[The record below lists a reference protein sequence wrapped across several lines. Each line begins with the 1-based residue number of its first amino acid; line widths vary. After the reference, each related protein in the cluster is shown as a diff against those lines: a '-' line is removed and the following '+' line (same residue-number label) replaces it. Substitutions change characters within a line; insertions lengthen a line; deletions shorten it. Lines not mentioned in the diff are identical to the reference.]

1 MKSTLFIIIVFVGFI
16 LAKTSLFIVDE
27 GRHAIVV
34 QLGNP
39 VGDPISEAGLYF
51 KMPFVQEV
59 RFVEKRILSWDGD
72 PNQITTKDKK
82 FIGVDTTA
90 RWRIVDPL
98 KFIKK
103 VQNEYGARSRL
114 DAVLDSKTREA
125 ISNHNLVDA
134 VRNTNT
140 IFEELESLQ
149 KSQEGNIEE
158 EVTGEIEKVTVGREQ
173 ISKIIAEQAS
183 KDLDDLG
190 IEVVDVQLRRIS
202 YEKSVETKVYERMIS
217 ERKRIAEKIRSIGL
231 GEKAKIE
238 GRMSKDLQ
246 EIESE
251 AYRKA
256 QIIRGEAEAES
267 IQIYAKALS
276 KDPKFFEFMRTMEA
290 YKTTFMDRKNPAQF
304 ILSDKANFLKFI
316 EQEVGN

>member
-1 MKSTLFIIIVFVGFI
+1 MKGTIFLIIVFGAFI

-51 KMPFVQEV
+51 KTPFIQEV
-59 RFVEKRILSWDGD
+59 RFIEKRILSWDGD

-103 VQNEYGARSRL
+103 VQNEYGAKSRL

-125 ISNHNLVDA
+125 ISNHNLVEA

-140 IFEELESLQ
+140 IFQELENLQ
-149 KSQEGNIEE
+149 KGQEEGQIEE
-158 EVTGEIEKVTVGREQ
+158 EVTGEIEKVEVGRER
-173 ISKIIAEQAS
+173 ISQIIAESAS
-183 KDLDDLG
+183 KDLEDLG

-238 GRMSKDLQ
+238 GRLSKDLQ
-246 EIESE
+246 KIESE

-256 QIIRGEAEAES
+256 QAITGKGEAES

-276 KDPKFFEFMRTMEA
+276 KDPKFFEFVRTMEA
-290 YKTTFMDRKNPAQF
+290 YKNTFKERKNPAQF
-304 ILSDKANFLKFI
+304 ILSDNAEFLKFF
-316 EQEVGN
+316 EKD